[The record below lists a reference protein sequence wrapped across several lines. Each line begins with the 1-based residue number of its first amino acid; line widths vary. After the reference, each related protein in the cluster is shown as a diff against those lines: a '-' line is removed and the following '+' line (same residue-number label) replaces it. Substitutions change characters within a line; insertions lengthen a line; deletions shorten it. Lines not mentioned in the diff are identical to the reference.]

1 MRIAMY
7 CKRCLAALPEPP
19 EDPTRADEQGPAGKS
34 RVISYMS
41 PLGGPRRCRWCFRKY
56 EPTDPTTYLATLA
69 VTRRQIAAKIIL
81 TTVIGIA
88 AAYVVA
94 FHQMAATSGH

>member
-1 MRIAMY
+1 MY

-19 EDPTRADEQGPAGKS
+19 EDPTPANDPWLSGKS
-34 RVISYMS
+34 QTISYAS
-41 PLGGPRRCRWCFRKY
+41 PHRRPSRCRWCFRKY
-56 EPTDPTTYLATLA
+56 DPDDPRTYLATLA
-69 VTRRQIAAKIIL
+69 LTRWQIVRKIIL
-81 TTVIGIA
+81 TTLVGIG